1 MKQSSVIGP
10 GRIALITGGSSGI
23 GLAVAKQLALAG
35 SHVWLVARGIDRL
48 QTALA
53 ELEAIRVTPEQR
65 FGITAA
71 DLSDPDQ
78 AEKVVNQ
85 VIEEIGVPDVLV
97 NSAGIVEPGSFTDL
111 SVDDFHKQMDTN
123 YFAMIYVIKAAL
135 PGITQRGTGTIVNIA
150 SFAAVMGVYGYTAYA
165 ASKFAVRGFTEA
177 LRSELK
183 PLGIQVMLVYPP
195 DTDTPQLAYDNEKKP
210 PETKAISATASKV
223 MSAETVAG
231 EIIKGIHRRRF
242 AIIPGFD
249 AKFFTAA
256 VGISS
261 AAIFLLVD
269 RIVARSRRDQA
280 RKSSDGE
287 KS

>member
-1 MKQSSVIGP
+1 MKSTPVIGP

-23 GLAVAKQLALAG
+23 GLAVAKQLAQAG
-35 SHVWLVARGIDRL
+35 CHVWLVARGKDRL

-53 ELEAIRVTPEQR
+53 ELEAIRVSPEQR
-65 FGITAA
+65 FGISAA

-85 VIEEIGVPDVLV
+85 VIEEFGVPDLLV
-97 NSAGIVEPGSFTDL
+97 NSAGIVEPGSFADL
-111 SVDDFHKQMDTN
+111 SVDDFHNQMDVN

-135 PGITQRGTGTIVNIA
+135 PGICKRGTGAIVNIA

-183 PLGIQVMLVYPP
+183 PLGIHVMLVYPP
-195 DTDTPQLAYDNEKKP
+195 DTDTPQLVYDNQKKP
-210 PETKAISATASKV
+210 PETKAISSTASKV
-223 MSAETVAG
+223 MSAETVAN

-242 AIIPGFD
+242 AILPGFD
-249 AKFFTAA
+249 AKFFFAA

-261 AAIFLLVD
+261 ATIFLLID
-269 RIVARSRRDQA
+269 WIIARTRRDQA
-280 RKSSDGE
+280 RNSSEGE